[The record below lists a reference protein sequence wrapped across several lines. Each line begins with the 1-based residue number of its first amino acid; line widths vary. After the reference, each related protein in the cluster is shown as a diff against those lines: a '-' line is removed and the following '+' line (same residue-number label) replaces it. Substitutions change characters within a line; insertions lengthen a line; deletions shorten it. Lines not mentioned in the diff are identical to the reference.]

1 MSKVIYCR
9 LICQEGEI
17 ELFIISFWVKLFL
30 ASGWHP
36 LKIWLTYC
44 SVDNEHKITNAPLVG
59 VFINAV
65 LAAIKITGGIVGSS
79 GALVADG
86 IESCADIA
94 SSLVVWGGL
103 RISLKPAD
111 EDHPYGHG
119 KAEPLAALA
128 AAAALVGAAIVIA
141 VRSVGQILSPQ
152 ELPRWYTLVILVG
165 VVIVKLLLSKF
176 VSHAGEA
183 VESTALKTDAMHH
196 LSDAITSGAAFIGIS
211 IALIGGAG
219 YEAADDWAALV
230 ACLVITYNG
239 VNLFRDAVNELLDV
253 APSKEYEEKIRAVA
267 CGVDGVLKIEKCRI
281 RKSGLHRLIDIHVEV
296 DGNLSVSQGHEIAHR
311 VKDALLA
318 SKYSVADVL
327 VHIEPH

>member
-1 MSKVIYCR
+1 MSDAHK
-9 LICQEGEI
+9 
-17 ELFIISFWVKLFL
+17 
-30 ASGWHP
+30 AS
-36 LKIWLTYC
+36 
-44 SVDNEHKITNAPLVG
+44 NAPLIG
-59 VFINAV
+59 VFINAA
-65 LAAIKITGGIVGSS
+65 LAAVKITGGVLGSS

-86 IESCADIA
+86 IESCADVV

-128 AAAALVGAAIVIA
+128 AALGLIVAAVLIA
-141 VRSVGQILSPQ
+141 VESVKQILTPH
-152 ELPRWYTLVILVG
+152 EMPEWYTLVILVG
-165 VVIVKLLLSKF
+165 VVVVKYFLSRF
-176 VSHAGEA
+176 VSHHGES

-196 LSDAITSGAAFIGIS
+196 LSDAITSSAAFVGIS

-219 YEAADDWAALV
+219 YEAADDWAALA
-230 ACLVITYNG
+230 ACLIITYNG
-239 VNLFRDAVNELLDV
+239 VNLLRDGVNELLDA

-267 CGVDGVLKIEKCRI
+267 KTVEGVFDIEKCRI

-296 DGNLSVSQGHEIAHR
+296 DGSIPVREGHEIAHR

-318 SKYSVADVL
+318 SEHGVADVL
-327 VHIEPH
+327 VHIEPHG

>member
-1 MSKVIYCR
+1 MSDAHK
-9 LICQEGEI
+9 
-17 ELFIISFWVKLFL
+17 
-30 ASGWHP
+30 AS
-36 LKIWLTYC
+36 
-44 SVDNEHKITNAPLVG
+44 NAPLIG
-59 VFINAV
+59 VFINAA
-65 LAAIKITGGIVGSS
+65 LAAVKITGGVLGSS

-86 IESCADIA
+86 IESCADVV

-128 AAAALVGAAIVIA
+128 AALGLIVAAVLIAAE
-141 VRSVGQILSPQ
+141 SVKQILTPH
-152 ELPRWYTLVILVG
+152 EMPEWYTLVILVG
-165 VVIVKLLLSKF
+165 VVVVKYFLSRF
-176 VSHAGEA
+176 VSHHGES

-219 YEAADDWAALV
+219 YEAADDWAALA
-230 ACLVITYNG
+230 ACLIITYNG
-239 VNLFRDAVNELLDV
+239 VNLLRDGVNELLDV

-267 CGVDGVLKIEKCRI
+267 KTGDGVFDIEKCRI

-296 DGNLSVSQGHEIAHR
+296 DGSIPVREGHEIAHR

-318 SKYSVADVL
+318 SEYGVADVL
-327 VHIEPH
+327 VHIEPHVSKQ